1 MRVDMRP
8 GVVAKVMT
16 KELLLF
22 GLALLATASMPVY
35 FYKVKPM
42 KEKYAMEQQEKL
54 LEGKSLQ
61 DIQPKKPM
69 SLASTRMDMSVSTSD
84 KLQQRYSDI
93 QIKREIEKAE
103 KELREEAIRNER
115 LMRLTARRGE

>member
-1 MRVDMRP
+1 MKGLQDSRRNMRVDMRP

-42 KEKYAMEQQEKL
+42 RERYALEQQDKL

-69 SLASTRMDMSVSTSD
+69 SLAPTRMDMTVSTSD
-84 KLQQRYSDI
+84 KLQ
-93 QIKREIEKAE
+93 
-103 KELREEAIRNER
+103 
-115 LMRLTARRGE
+115 

>member
-42 KEKYAMEQQEKL
+42 KEKYAME
-54 LEGKSLQ
+54 
-61 DIQPKKPM
+61 
-69 SLASTRMDMSVSTSD
+69 
-84 KLQQRYSDI
+84 
-93 QIKREIEKAE
+93 
-103 KELREEAIRNER
+103 
-115 LMRLTARRGE
+115 